1 MKKLKIKYINN
12 SWEHLEFSNSL
23 KPLEIINH
31 NRAGVEKMNEN
42 ADFSNSNKETDLK
55 CSLCKEPLR
64 TEKDEEIIQEEIDGS
79 IYFFHTH
86 KCFNLYKR
94 LEDFYG
100 KNIKNFIGNTQFV
113 FDTFWDKAIPT
124 SDEIQEIKNN
134 NSSKPSLKVIEN
146 PEEAIRTATNLVQSA
161 EDEVLLLFSSA
172 NAFDRRMVL
181 GDGFRTLQRLQDK
194 TKGNIKLRILTPF
207 DKKIV
212 DAASRLMAKGVD
224 IKYLPEA
231 LYLTVTF
238 LIVDRKFS
246 MTAELVNDYTEIPAE
261 SLGIST
267 FSNSKS
273 TVLYYISMF
282 ENLWKQSDIYE
293 KVENLYDQL
302 KKTNETQIQF
312 IQETAHEIQNPI
324 QSILGLAEVILSNK
338 NLDVGHIDDLIK
350 IIIKNAKKIKL
361 LTDNILE
368 AARIESHLLTLDME
382 EFDLVE
388 LVKDLLKDLKNQ
400 IQDKKINLILKC
412 KEDSILIVA
421 DKLRLNQVFLNIINN
436 AIKVMAQKEGEIIV
450 FLERQDDNT
459 VLVSITDDG
468 PGIPSNIKDKVF
480 TKFVTGSKFGTGLGL
495 YICKNIIEK
504 HGGKIWAENNKNKG
518 ANFNFTIPMTAQL
531 GKQ

>member
-1 MKKLKIKYINN
+1 MNN
-12 SWEHLEFSNSL
+12 NIDYF
-23 KPLEIINH
+23 
-31 NRAGVEKMNEN
+31 
-42 ADFSNSNKETDLK
+42 NSNKEIKIK
-55 CSLCKEPLR
+55 CSLCKGSLL
-64 TEKDEEIIQEEIDGS
+64 TEKDEEMTQEVIDGS
-79 IYFFHTH
+79 KHFFHTQ
-86 KCFNLYKR
+86 KCFNIYKR

-146 PEEAIRTATNLVQSA
+146 PEEAIRTAINLVQSA

-207 DKKIV
+207 DKKIG
-212 DAASRLMAKGVD
+212 DAASRLMAKGVH

-267 FSNSKS
+267 FSDSKS

-282 ENLWKQSDIYE
+282 ENLRKQSDLYE
-293 KVENLYDQL
+293 QVENLYDQL

-361 LTDNILE
+361 LTNNILE
-368 AARIESHLLTLDME
+368 AARIESHLLTLDMK

-400 IQDKKINLILKC
+400 IQNEKINLKINLILKC
-412 KEDSILIVA
+412 KEESILIVA

-436 AIKVMAQKEGEIIV
+436 AIKVVPQEEGEIIV

-459 VLVSITDDG
+459 ILVSITDDG

-480 TKFVTGSKFGTGLGL
+480 TKFVTGSKSGTGLGL

-504 HGGKIWAENNKNKG
+504 HGGKIWAESNKNKG
-518 ANFNFTIPMTAQL
+518 ANFNFTIPMTT
-531 GKQ
+531 K